1 MKTFCVF
8 SCFIKKFLYTRSSI
22 YEKSRRASAGPPLP
36 ALWLPAL
43 RLFGP
48 PPPSPLPSPAP
59 APPSMVA
66 SPQNFLFFLFFLF
79 FLNLCCSTH
88 GDEALVGR
96 VTVNAIFLGILI
108 AVSPFLFIFALSNIT
123 IRCCCEAPSQ
133 RARATRLLLAF
144 LFCIY

>member
-1 MKTFCVF
+1 
-8 SCFIKKFLYTRSSI
+8 LY
-22 YEKSRRASAGPPLP
+22 
-36 ALWLPAL
+36 
-43 RLFGP
+43 
-48 PPPSPLPSPAP
+48 
-59 APPSMVA
+59 
-66 SPQNFLFFLFFLF
+66 
-79 FLNLCCSTH
+79 CSTH

-144 LFCIY
+144 LFCSFAEKLFYDKGRVVRKAELVSGEEDGPQFGSN